1 MQRTIRA
8 TLVAILA
15 FCAPCAFAQGAA
27 ATFPIKP
34 IRIVVPFTPG
44 SATDVLGR
52 AVGEKLSAAW
62 GQPVVVENVPGAGA
76 TIGTGQ
82 VAKAAPDGYTL
93 VVVST
98 GHVVNP
104 VLYPKLTYELKDLA
118 GVIPLGTLPSVM
130 IASPQSGIKSMRDLM
145 DQMKAKPGALN
156 YATAGVGSAAHVHLA
171 KLQAATGFNAQHI
184 PLKGTPQ
191 ILVEVASGRVEFAA
205 VPLVSS
211 VGQIKDNRV
220 VPLAV
225 STPQRSPVL
234 PEVPTAVESGFA
246 GAEFN
251 FWVGMLAPAGTPRAI
266 LDKLNAEI
274 AKIVDTPEMK
284 ERLAKL
290 GAEPFVLSPER
301 FDAFIA
307 DEARVL
313 GAAMRAV
320 GAKAE

>member
-1 MQRTIRA
+1 MKRFIRTA
-8 TLVAILA
+8 LAAALLGCSTLAA
-15 FCAPCAFAQGAA
+15 AQGAA
-27 ATFPIKP
+27 SYPSKA
-34 IRIVVPFTPG
+34 IRLVVPFTPG

-52 AVGEKLSAAW
+52 AVGERLSAAW

-76 TIGTGQ
+76 TIGTAQ

-104 VLYPKLTYELKDLA
+104 VLYSKLNYELKDLA

-130 IASPQSGIKSMRDLM
+130 IASPQSGIKSMKDLM
-145 DQMKAKPGALN
+145 DQMRAKPGALN

-171 KLQAATGFNAQHI
+171 KLQAATNFNAQHI

-234 PEVPTAVESGFA
+234 PDVPTAVEAGFPA
-246 GAEFN
+246 AEFN
-251 FWVGMLAPAGTPRAI
+251 FWVGMLAPAGTPKPI

-274 AKIVDTPEMK
+274 AKIIETPEMK

-290 GAEPFVLSPER
+290 GAEPFILSPEK

>member
-1 MQRTIRA
+1 MKRYIRA
-8 TLVAILA
+8 AVGAVLLGFA
-15 FCAPCAFAQGAA
+15 AFATGQGA
-27 ATFPIKP
+27 TGYPGKP

-93 VVVST
+93 VVVSA

-104 VLYPKLTYELKDLA
+104 VLYPKLAYELKDLA

-130 IASPQSGIKSMRDLM
+130 IASPQSGIRSMKDLM
-145 DQMKAKPGALN
+145 DQLKAKPGALN
-156 YATAGVGSAAHVHLA
+156 YASAGVGSAAHVHLA

-211 VGQIKDNRV
+211 VGQIRDGRV

-234 PEVPTAVESGFA
+234 PDVPTAVESGFP

-251 FWVGMLAPAGTPRAI
+251 FWVGMLAPAGTPRPI

-274 AKIVDTPEMK
+274 ARIIETPEMK

-290 GAEPFVLSPER
+290 GAEPFILSPER